1 VENVYC
7 GAVEAVAKTV
17 AFVRYR
23 VVYHVANCSA
33 TARGIA
39 MWLCGA
45 RVYDVHTAKFT
56 ATDVCVEHGRIS
68 RIEKA
73 PVGAAAVVDLEGAF
87 LLPGFIDCHVHIC
100 VDTASGDANN
110 PWKDALPGTIALY
123 AAGAAK
129 RMLHC
134 GITTAREVG
143 GWDYH
148 EIAVREAIN
157 AGWIEGPRLFCAGRI
172 LTQTTSTKPYFSGM
186 YEECDG
192 ADEVRKGAR
201 KQLAHGADLIKIM
214 ASGAMTSTKYER
226 ADAIQYRPDEIRAA
240 VEIAKDNFTHVA
252 AHAHATDAIRYAAEC
267 GCGSVEH
274 GTYGNE
280 EVYGLMKKHGTF
292 LVPTICVSTAMLND
306 ARVSATLPQHIHD
319 RYTGLRDMRVA
330 NIRLAHKLGVK
341 IAMGTDVG
349 TPGNH
354 AGDNMQEP
362 IMMVTHCNLTP
373 AESIFAATY
382 NPACLL
388 GRETALG
395 SIEPG
400 KFADFIAV
408 RDNPLEN
415 IETLRNVDF
424 VMKEGQVFKNNRT
437 ASR

>member
-1 VENVYC
+1 
-7 GAVEAVAKTV
+7 
-17 AFVRYR
+17 
-23 VVYHVANCSA
+23 
-33 TARGIA
+33 
-39 MWLCGA
+39 MWLTGGQ
-45 RVYDVHTAKFT
+45 VYDVHNAKFT
-56 ATDVCVEHGRIS
+56 ATDIRVENGRIA
-68 RIEKA
+68 ETGMA
-73 PVGAAAVVDLEGAF
+73 PKGEAEIVNLEGAY

-100 VDTASGDANN
+100 VDTASGDPNN
-110 PWKDALPGTIALY
+110 PWKDALPGTITLW
-123 AAGAAK
+123 AAGAAQ
-129 RMLHC
+129 RMLQC

-192 ADEVRKGAR
+192 ADEVRRGAR
-201 KQLAHGADLIKIM
+201 KQLAQGADLIKIM

-226 ADAIQYRPDEIRAA
+226 ADAIQYRPDEIQAA
-240 VEIAKDNFTHVA
+240 VEIATDNYTHVA

-267 GCGSVEH
+267 GCRSVEH

-292 LVPTICVSTAMLND
+292 LVPTICVSSAMLND
-306 ARVSATLPQHIHD
+306 ERVSATMPQHIHD
-319 RYTGLRDMRVA
+319 RYTGLRDMRIA
-330 NIRLAHKLGVK
+330 NISLAHKLGVK

-362 IMMVTHCNLTP
+362 IMMVTHCGMSP
-373 AESIFAATY
+373 AETIYASTW

-388 GRETALG
+388 GREDSLG
-395 SIEPG
+395 SIEVG
-400 KFADFIAV
+400 KIADIIAV
-408 RDNPLEN
+408 AENPLEN

-424 VMKEGQVFKNNRT
+424 VMKDGQVYKT
-437 ASR
+437 SR

>member
-1 VENVYC
+1 
-7 GAVEAVAKTV
+7 
-17 AFVRYR
+17 
-23 VVYHVANCSA
+23 
-33 TARGIA
+33 
-39 MWLCGA
+39 MWLTGGQ
-45 RVYDVHTAKFT
+45 VYDVHNAKFM
-56 ATDVCVEHGRIS
+56 ATDIHVENGQIM
-68 RIEKA
+68 ELDEA
-73 PVGAAAVVDLEGAF
+73 PSKGAEVVDLEGAF

-100 VDTASGDANN
+100 VDTASGDPNN
-110 PWKDALPGTIALY
+110 PWKDALPGTITLW

-129 RMLHC
+129 RMLQC

-157 AGWIEGPRLFCAGRI
+157 AGWIEGPRLFCVGRI

-192 ADEVRKGAR
+192 ADEVRQGAR
-201 KQLAHGADLIKIM
+201 KQLAQGADLIKIM

-226 ADAIQYRPDEIRAA
+226 ADAIQYRPDEIQAA
-240 VEIAKDNFTHVA
+240 VEIATDNYTHVA

-267 GCGSVEH
+267 GCRSVEH
-274 GTYGNE
+274 GTYGND

-292 LVPTICVSTAMLND
+292 LVPTICVSSAMLND
-306 ARVSATLPQHIHD
+306 ERVSATMPQHIHD
-319 RYTGLRDMRVA
+319 RYTGLRDMRIA
-330 NIRLAHKLGVK
+330 NISLAHKLGVK

-362 IMMVTHCNLTP
+362 IMMVTHCGMSP
-373 AESIFAATY
+373 AETIHASTW

-388 GRETALG
+388 GREDKLG

-400 KFADFIAV
+400 KTADIIAV
-408 RDNPLEN
+408 AENPLEN
-415 IETLRNVDF
+415 IETLRDVGF
-424 VMKEGQVFKNNRT
+424 VMKEGQVFKDDR
-437 ASR
+437 AGA

>member
-1 VENVYC
+1 
-7 GAVEAVAKTV
+7 
-17 AFVRYR
+17 
-23 VVYHVANCSA
+23 
-33 TARGIA
+33 
-39 MWLCGA
+39 MWLAGGQ
-45 RVYDVHTAKFT
+45 VYDVHNAKFT
-56 ATDVCVEHGRIS
+56 ATDILVEDGQI
-68 RIEKA
+68 IETGTA
-73 PVGAAAVVDLEGAF
+73 PKSTAEVVNLDGAF

-100 VDTASGDANN
+100 VDTASGDPNN
-110 PWKDALPGTIALY
+110 PWKDALPGTIALW
-123 AAGAAK
+123 AAGAAR
-129 RMLHC
+129 RMLQC

-172 LTQTTSTKPYFSGM
+172 LSQTTSTKPYFSGM

-201 KQLAHGADLIKIM
+201 KQLAQGADLIKIM

-240 VEIAKDNFTHVA
+240 VEIATDNYTHVA
-252 AHAHATDAIRYAAEC
+252 AHAHATDAIRNAAEC
-267 GCGSVEH
+267 GCRSVEH

-292 LVPTICVSTAMLND
+292 LVPTICISSAMLND
-306 ARVSATLPQHIHD
+306 ERVSATMPKHIHD
-319 RYTGLRDMRVA
+319 RYTGLRDMRIA
-330 NIRLAHKLGVK
+330 NISLANKLGVK

-362 IMMVTHCNLTP
+362 IMMVTHCGMSP
-373 AESIFAATY
+373 EESIYASTW

-388 GRETALG
+388 GREDKLG
-395 SIEPG
+395 SIEVG
-400 KFADFIAV
+400 KNADIIAV
-408 RDNPLEN
+408 AENPLEN
-415 IETLRNVDF
+415 IETLRSVDF
-424 VMKEGQVFKNNRT
+424 VMKDGRVFKYDR
-437 ASR
+437 

>member
-1 VENVYC
+1 
-7 GAVEAVAKTV
+7 
-17 AFVRYR
+17 
-23 VVYHVANCSA
+23 
-33 TARGIA
+33 
-39 MWLCGA
+39 MWLTGGQ
-45 RVYDVHTAKFT
+45 VYDVHKAKFT
-56 ATDVCVEHGRIS
+56 ATDIRVENGQIA
-68 RIEKA
+68 ETGTA
-73 PVGAAAVVDLEGAF
+73 PKGDAEIVNLEGAY

-100 VDTASGDANN
+100 VDTASGDPNN
-110 PWKDALPGTIALY
+110 PWKDALPGTITLW
-123 AAGAAK
+123 AAGAAQ
-129 RMLHC
+129 RMLQC

-192 ADEVRKGAR
+192 ADEVRRGAR
-201 KQLAHGADLIKIM
+201 KQLAQGADLIKIM

-226 ADAIQYRPDEIRAA
+226 ADAIQYRPDEIQAA
-240 VEIAKDNFTHVA
+240 VEIATDNYTHVA

-267 GCGSVEH
+267 GCRSVEH

-292 LVPTICVSTAMLND
+292 LVPTICVSSAMLND
-306 ARVSATLPQHIHD
+306 ERVSATMPQHIHD
-319 RYTGLRDMRVA
+319 RYTGLRDMRIA
-330 NIRLAHKLGVK
+330 NISLAHKLGVK

-362 IMMVTHCNLTP
+362 IMMVTHCGMSP
-373 AESIFAATY
+373 AETIFASTW

-388 GRETALG
+388 GREDSLG
-395 SIEPG
+395 SIEVG
-400 KFADFIAV
+400 KIADIIAV
-408 RDNPLEN
+408 AENPLEN

-424 VMKEGQVFKNNRT
+424 VMKDGQVYKT
-437 ASR
+437 SR

>member
-1 VENVYC
+1 
-7 GAVEAVAKTV
+7 
-17 AFVRYR
+17 
-23 VVYHVANCSA
+23 
-33 TARGIA
+33 
-39 MWLCGA
+39 MWLAGGQ
-45 RVYDVHTAKFT
+45 VYDVHNAKFT
-56 ATDVCVEHGRIS
+56 ATDILVEDGQI
-68 RIEKA
+68 IETGTA
-73 PVGAAAVVDLEGAF
+73 PKSTAEVVNLDGAF

-100 VDTASGDANN
+100 VDTASGDPNN
-110 PWKDALPGTIALY
+110 PWKDALPGTIALW
-123 AAGAAK
+123 AAGAAR
-129 RMLHC
+129 RMLQC

-172 LTQTTSTKPYFSGM
+172 LSQTTSTKPYFSGM

-201 KQLAHGADLIKIM
+201 KQLAQGADLIKIM

-240 VEIAKDNFTHVA
+240 VEIATDNYTHVA
-252 AHAHATDAIRYAAEC
+252 AHAHATDAIRNAAEC
-267 GCGSVEH
+267 GCRSVEH

-292 LVPTICVSTAMLND
+292 LVPTICISSAMLND
-306 ARVSATLPQHIHD
+306 ERVSATMPKHIHD
-319 RYTGLRDMRVA
+319 RYTGLRDMRIA
-330 NIRLAHKLGVK
+330 NISLANKLGVK

-362 IMMVTHCNLTP
+362 IMMVTHCGMSP
-373 AESIFAATY
+373 EESIYASTW

-388 GRETALG
+388 GREDKLG
-395 SIEPG
+395 SIEVG
-400 KFADFIAV
+400 KNADIIAV
-408 RDNPLEN
+408 AENPLEN
-415 IETLRNVDF
+415 IETLRSVDF
-424 VMKEGQVFKNNRT
+424 VMKDGRVFKHDR
-437 ASR
+437 

>member
-1 VENVYC
+1 
-7 GAVEAVAKTV
+7 
-17 AFVRYR
+17 
-23 VVYHVANCSA
+23 
-33 TARGIA
+33 
-39 MWLCGA
+39 MWLAGGQ
-45 RVYDVHTAKFT
+45 VYDVHNAEF
-56 ATDVCVEHGRIS
+56 ASTDIHVENGRIVE
-68 RIEKA
+68 IGKA
-73 PVGAAAVVDLEGAF
+73 PTTGAEVVDLAGAF

-100 VDTASGDANN
+100 VDTASGDPNN
-110 PWKDALPGTIALY
+110 PWKDALPGTITLW

-129 RMLHC
+129 RMLQC

-192 ADEVRKGAR
+192 ADEVRRGAR
-201 KQLAHGADLIKIM
+201 KQLAQGADLIKIM

-240 VEIAKDNFTHVA
+240 VEIATDNYTHVA

-267 GCGSVEH
+267 GCRSVEH
-274 GTYGNE
+274 GTYGND

-292 LVPTICVSTAMLND
+292 LVPTICVSSAMLND

-319 RYTGLRDMRVA
+319 RYTGLRDMRIA
-330 NIRLAHKLGVK
+330 NISLAQKLGVK

-362 IMMVTHCNLTP
+362 IMMVTHCEMSP
-373 AESIFAATY
+373 ADTIYASTW

-388 GRETALG
+388 GREDKLG
-395 SIEPG
+395 SIEVG
-400 KFADFIAV
+400 KIADIIAV
-408 RDNPLEN
+408 AENPLDN
-415 IETLRNVDF
+415 IETLRDVGF
-424 VMKEGQVFKNNRT
+424 VMKQGQVFKNDR
-437 ASR
+437 

>member
-1 VENVYC
+1 
-7 GAVEAVAKTV
+7 
-17 AFVRYR
+17 
-23 VVYHVANCSA
+23 
-33 TARGIA
+33 
-39 MWLCGA
+39 MWLSGGQ
-45 RVYDVHTAKFT
+45 VYDVHNAKFT
-56 ATDVCVEHGRIS
+56 ATDILVENGQIV
-68 RIEKA
+68 ETGKA
-73 PVGAAAVVDLEGAF
+73 PTTGAEIMDLEGTF

-100 VDTASGDANN
+100 VDTASGDPNN
-110 PWKDALPGTIALY
+110 PWKDALPGTITLW

-129 RMLHC
+129 RMLQC

-192 ADEVRKGAR
+192 ADEVRRGAR

-226 ADAIQYRPDEIRAA
+226 ADAIQYRPDEIQAA
-240 VEIAKDNFTHVA
+240 VEIATDNYTHVA

-267 GCGSVEH
+267 GCRSVEH
-274 GTYGNE
+274 GTYGND

-306 ARVSATLPQHIHD
+306 ERVSATMPQHIHD
-319 RYTGLRDMRVA
+319 RYTGLRDMRIA
-330 NIRLAHKLGVK
+330 NISLAHKLGVK

-362 IMMVTHCNLTP
+362 IMMVTHCEMSP
-373 AESIFAATY
+373 ADTIYASTW

-388 GRETALG
+388 GREDKLG
-395 SIEPG
+395 SIEAG
-400 KFADFIAV
+400 KIADIIAV
-408 RDNPLEN
+408 AENPLDN
-415 IETLRNVDF
+415 IETLLDVGF
-424 VMKEGQVFKNNRT
+424 VMKEGQVFKNDR
-437 ASR
+437 